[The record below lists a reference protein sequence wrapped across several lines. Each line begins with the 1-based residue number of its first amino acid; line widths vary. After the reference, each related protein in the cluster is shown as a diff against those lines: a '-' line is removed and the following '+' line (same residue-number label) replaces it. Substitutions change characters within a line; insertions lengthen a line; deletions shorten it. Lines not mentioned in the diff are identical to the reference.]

1 MDPALSFETPH
12 FLQSAERMTEAQM
25 ERMLSFPLV
34 FVGTSGVSVGGGR
47 LESEPAVGSPR
58 SGIAPGRLS
67 GGWGWQ
73 GLRVPAVSP
82 RHRALS
88 TVLPGLSPGAKVMT
102 DSGSSFQTQTAHLT
116 A

>member
-1 MDPALSFETPH
+1 MDSALSFETPH

-34 FVGTSGVSVGGGR
+34 FVGTSGVSVGGGWRVSPRWGR
-47 LESEPAVGSPR
+47 LGQGSPR
-58 SGIAPGRLS
+58 GRLS